1 MKPLQ
6 EMKIGNENIGLWVD
20 FLEKKEANKNRS
32 DIAIVTNKF
41 DMRFAAK
48 SMEERYLTLWETE

>member
-1 MKPLQ
+1 
-6 EMKIGNENIGLWVD
+6 MKIGNENIGLWVD

-48 SMEERYLTLWETE
+48 SMEERYLTVWETE